1 MVIGWSLSHSLSF
14 RLVGRELMHG
24 FGVNKNVYNTVAAC
38 EQMPWKAKSI
48 TEFVHRTLC
57 GRSDVCVFKDVGEVA
72 SGRAGCYAHD
82 TCAVPIEQIA
92 IVVAGF
98 SCKDLSK
105 CSTNYTKH
113 MDMLIKGDG
122 VLELHASGDDR
133 VFASLRCT
141 GLHW

>member
-1 MVIGWSLSHSLSF
+1 
-14 RLVGRELMHG
+14 MHG

-38 EQMPWKAKSI
+38 EQKPWKAKFI

-113 MDMLIKGDG
+113 MDMLI
-122 VLELHASGDDR
+122 SGEVSSSYTLQGR
-133 VFASLRCT
+133 SRICELRCT